1 MEFWEYIIPN
11 TFGRFCSA
19 SQLSQAIGKLIF
31 ILVIYLAFVTYSGLF
46 RKSRP
51 TDDVGL
57 ECGREWKVVE
67 SLWQNTR
74 LPIGWTGQHTLEAK
88 SSVSSVIALDTIKA
102 K

>member
-1 MEFWEYIIPN
+1 MV
-11 TFGRFCSA
+11 C
-19 SQLSQAIGKLIF
+19 
-31 ILVIYLAFVTYSGLF
+31 LF

-51 TDDVGL
+51 TDVGL

-67 SLWQNTR
+67 SVWQNILDR
-74 LPIGWTGQHTLEAK
+74 ETGQHTLEAK